1 MGAAP
6 PGLQEASMKKAR
18 ALVVAGTAAALGFVG
33 VPAQAAIIDKGI
45 EKVDETTVTDQC
57 GPEIPSVE
65 VHNTGTIAYLYRTR
79 GSEGFAFGSFAGSLQ
94 RTFTNPDTG
103 RSWSSTARWFERDSR
118 VLEVSDDG
126 EVITMLVRVVFSYT
140 VFNEAGERDSFDR
153 GVDVFT
159 LNIDTN
165 GTPVYL
171 DDDEVEFGEV
181 LRQYGPRTTSEFC
194 VDAQRF
200 TVD

>member
-1 MGAAP
+1 MCA
-6 PGLQEASMKKAR
+6 
-18 ALVVAGTAAALGFVG
+18 
-33 VPAQAAIIDKGI
+33 PAQAAIIDKGI

-57 GPEIPSVE
+57 GPAIPSVE
-65 VHNTGTIAYLYRTR
+65 VHNTGTTAYLVRTR
-79 GSEGFAFGSFAGSLQ
+79 GSEGFAFGSFASSIQ
-94 RTFTNPDTG
+94 STYSNPDTG
-103 RSWSSTARWFERDSR
+103 RSWSSTARSFERDSR

-126 EVITMLVRVVFSYT
+126 EVITMLVRVAFTFT

-165 GTPVYL
+165 GTPLYI
-171 DDDEVEFGEV
+171 DDDEVEFGEL